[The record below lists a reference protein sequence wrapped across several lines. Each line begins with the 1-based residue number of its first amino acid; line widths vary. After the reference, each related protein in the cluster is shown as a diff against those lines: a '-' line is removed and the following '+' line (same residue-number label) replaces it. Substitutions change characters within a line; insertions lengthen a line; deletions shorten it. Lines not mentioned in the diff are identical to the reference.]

1 MLDDIK
7 TKAKLSQLSYTKY
20 EQQTYLTNTPP
31 NLLYTIIKIRCNMLD
46 TIKNRPYLF
55 ANLSTCRLCG
65 MGDESLHHIMN
76 CYLVS
81 RVWVPVIND
90 DIYSETP
97 NDEYLFHVA
106 TTVNRFFEEI
116 DRKDGI
122 NL

>member
-1 MLDDIK
+1 
-7 TKAKLSQLSYTKY
+7 
-20 EQQTYLTNTPP
+20 
-31 NLLYTIIKIRCNMLD
+31 
-46 TIKNRPYLF
+46 
-55 ANLSTCRLCG
+55 

-97 NDEYLFHVA
+97 NDEYLFRIA

-122 NL
+122 NWGSVDVVCDISFPNYIILRVGDDDWSLGITW